1 MQIGTQAPR
10 TAPEYWDVAVMG
22 AGPAGIAA
30 ACTAARNGLRT
41 LLVETGEKIGGVMS
55 SCPGM
60 MLGAGYP
67 LGRSIGGFFEEFTQ
81 RLYQADPPRA
91 ERRVCAIPEFGP
103 EVIYDPDYAL
113 FQLYAM
119 LEEAGAQLRLS
130 TRMESVT
137 MKGDRIASVR
147 LFGPEGMREVQAGV
161 WLDCTGNGDLAA
173 AAGVPFQLGDKNGSM
188 MGATLTFFMEQ
199 VDWEKAFAQPD
210 LYHTALAEK
219 GIREGRLHPD
229 IREIYFLKGFYPG
242 SVFFNTVTLSG
253 VNGLEEQSVQK
264 ALQQARVRCFELA
277 EFCKA
282 EMPGFENAYLTRLG
296 PTLGIRETRKLEG
309 LHCLTIQEI
318 GQATKFPDGIVA
330 CDNPIDDVFRGEAK
344 NYSNDRA
351 LQEGSYYTIP
361 FRCLV
366 PRKLEN
372 LLFAGRCICADDKA
386 FASVRGMP
394 QCMAMGQSI
403 ALAAGMALAERVP
416 VQNLDPCRVA
426 AAMARQGGK
435 GIGGAEL

>member
-1 MQIGTQAPR
+1 
-10 TAPEYWDVAVMG
+10 
-22 AGPAGIAA
+22 
-30 ACTAARNGLRT
+30 
-41 LLVETGEKIGGVMS
+41 
-55 SCPGM
+55 
-60 MLGAGYP
+60 
-67 LGRSIGGFFEEFTQ
+67 
-81 RLYQADPPRA
+81 
-91 ERRVCAIPEFGP
+91 
-103 EVIYDPDYAL
+103 
-113 FQLYAM
+113 
-119 LEEAGAQLRLS
+119 
-130 TRMESVT
+130 

-219 GIREGRLHPD
+219 GIREGRLYPD